1 MHFPLDSRLRGND
14 KGRGLNM
21 LTKSLSLFSG
31 GLDSI
36 IAVKLLQKQNIDVT
50 GICFY
55 SPFYGCEKALESA
68 KELGIELKTIDIS
81 AEMLAVVKNPACGYG
96 KNLNPCID
104 CHALMIRLAN
114 EIAQKENFDFC
125 ENGEVLGQRP
135 FSQNKEALQ
144 RVQKLAGAEV
154 LRPLSAKLLD
164 ETAVEK
170 SGLVNRGLL
179 ERINGRDRHDQMEL
193 AERFQIKKY
202 PSPAGGCLLT
212 DPAYGERLG
221 LMLENWPDCDSNDVN
236 ILRHGRVFW
245 INLAKNDKQKPEKI
259 LVIIGREEADNNN
272 LKKLAKKGDFMV
284 QLKELN
290 GPVTLIRSKFGLEPL
305 DAGEI
310 TIDIPEKLNLGNR
323 KLGEDKS
330 ADEIFQISAMLTGL
344 YSVKARGKSAVFV
357 LINM

>member
-96 KNLNPCID
+96 KSLNPCID

-114 EIAQKENFDFC
+114 EIAQKENFDFIAS
-125 ENGEVLGQRP
+125 GEVLGQRP

-179 ERINGRDRHDQMEL
+179 ERINGRDRHD
-193 AERFQIKKY
+193 
-202 PSPAGGCLLT
+202 
-212 DPAYGERLG
+212 
-221 LMLENWPDCDSNDVN
+221 
-236 ILRHGRVFW
+236 
-245 INLAKNDKQKPEKI
+245 
-259 LVIIGREEADNNN
+259 
-272 LKKLAKKGDFMV
+272 
-284 QLKELN
+284 
-290 GPVTLIRSKFGLEPL
+290 
-305 DAGEI
+305 
-310 TIDIPEKLNLGNR
+310 
-323 KLGEDKS
+323 
-330 ADEIFQISAMLTGL
+330 
-344 YSVKARGKSAVFV
+344 
-357 LINM
+357 